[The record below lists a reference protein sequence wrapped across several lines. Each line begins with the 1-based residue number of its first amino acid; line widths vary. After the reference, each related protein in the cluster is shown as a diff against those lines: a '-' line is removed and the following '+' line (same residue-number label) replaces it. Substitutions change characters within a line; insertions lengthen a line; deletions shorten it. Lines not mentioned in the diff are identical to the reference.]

1 MRDIFEDI
9 KKDLRELENSLAFQ
23 VPYFRYDGNVY
34 LVSNNLLKNKFLRQ
48 QYIKDCKLNLNF
60 SDRQNLPPIVKSYRS
75 LLALLALKME
85 RDLEAEPLK
94 SALDNSSSW
103 YQGEDLIVKL
113 SLVKSQMQY
122 LLTILNG
129 YLIGEYSFKS
139 VPPNYTQDFL
149 ESDLDGFKFDT
160 DEVDISIDLTGLK
173 TNGIPDMEKI
183 KQREKEDNSIKLK
196 ISTETEVLEKILLI
210 EEYYP
215 DIKDMGVLR
224 GLIVSALTSTF
235 NDIYNFLYEQIFTVN
250 ISVKEAIVNLKQKV
264 PDAKMLFKTRLIKSY
279 KELINENDY
288 KQILPSEEYV
298 SEFLDFIE
306 VEIPKEIFF
315 RYAEPRIYKI
325 NFREPSSLEKKLYNP
340 IFSIDMNIH
349 EEFTANVEVD
359 LSTFCLGFSSKVYE
373 LSSMLICTRN
383 FNKNWQ
389 QEKLFDREVKGLE
402 RVGLDLDLQIDRI
415 NSQANN
421 DRLIDDLNKIN
432 GG

>member
-23 VPYFRYDGNVY
+23 IPYFRYDGNVY
-34 LVSNNLLKNKFLRQ
+34 LVSDNLLKNKFLRQ

-139 VPPNYTQDFL
+139 VPPSYTQDFL

-183 KQREKEDNSIKLK
+183 KQREQEDNSLKLK

-264 PDAKMLFKTRLIKSY
+264 PDAKMLFKSRLIKSY
-279 KELINENDY
+279 KELINENNY
-288 KQILPSEEYV
+288 KEILPSEEYV

-315 RYAEPRIYKI
+315 WYDEPRIYKI
-325 NFREPSSLEKKLYNP
+325 HFREPSSLEKKLYNP
-340 IFSIDMNIH
+340 VFSIDMNIH

-421 DRLIDDLNKIN
+421 DRLIDDLNTIN